1 MPQPIFSNHHD
12 QGKGST
18 PTLAGSNGGAAFL
31 SRHSSASTL
40 NHHEI
45 DDLGRRWDMPEPS
58 YDRAEPPPAH
68 NSDTHAWTNNVGQN
82 FYSNVSE
89 RETSPSD
96 TTPYQPSQPSID
108 QDSINGKDH
117 PLNPEPASA
126 SPRSD
131 EQTSIPTQDDERI
144 HQPIE
149 QPVSA
154 PIPAEN
160 LGAMPF
166 LFHSILPINPAL
178 PFSRHRTWPSGA
190 KDTQPSLPT
199 YREPIPDNSA
209 LLEHL
214 YRSRLPINPALKDDI
229 YNHSSKRELFE
240 SRLPIN
246 PAVQDG
252 FARFVSAP
260 PEFKPSTSAKSKKDS
275 IKISPFVESQLPI
288 TPAVENSFARS
299 VSAPLEPVPSTSAII
314 EEAIQL
320 SPLVESRLPIN
331 PAVEDGP
338 VMVVSSLRERYLST
352 SATVVNNS
360 IEPSPL
366 VESSPPISPAVE
378 NGSTRVASSPLESR
392 LPTRECV
399 KKDVIK
405 FSPSL
410 VESRLP
416 INPAVEDGSMKMAS
430 SLPEPPAKKA
440 EHEPVGLVSTILESQ
455 LPINPTVED
464 GFVRC
469 VVSPVK
475 SQLPVTQA
483 IDSNSVRL
491 IPSLVES
498 RLPINPASREY
509 L

>member
-58 YDRAEPPPAH
+58 YDRAERHPAH
-68 NSDTHAWTNNVGQN
+68 NSDTPAWTNNVGQN
-82 FYSNVSE
+82 YDSNISE

-117 PLNPEPASA
+117 PLNLEPASA
-126 SPRSD
+126 SPKSD

-149 QPVSA
+149 QSVSA
-154 PIPAEN
+154 PIPAEHS
-160 LGAMPF
+160 GAMPF

-178 PFSRHRTWPSGA
+178 PFSRHRTWPSVA
-190 KDTQPSLPT
+190 KDTQSSLPT

-214 YRSRLPINPALKDDI
+214 YRSRLPINPALKDEI
-229 YNHSSKRELFE
+229 YDHSSKRDLFE

-252 FARFVSAP
+252 FARFVASP
-260 PEFKPSTSAKSKKDS
+260 LESKPSISATLKKDS
-275 IKISPFVESQLPI
+275 TEIPPSVESQLPV
-288 TPAVENSFARS
+288 TPAVENMP
-299 VSAPLEPVPSTSAII
+299 APLGPGPSTSAIV

-331 PAVEDGP
+331 PAVENGP

-352 SATVVNNS
+352 SAVANDPVV
-360 IEPSPL
+360 PSPL
-366 VESSPPISPAVE
+366 VESRLPMNPAVE
-378 NGSTRVASSPLESR
+378 NGSVRVMSSPLESR
-392 LPTRECV
+392 LPTRESV
-399 KKDVIK
+399 KKDFIEI
-405 FSPSL
+405 SPSL
-410 VESRLP
+410 VESRFP
-416 INPAVEDGSMKMAS
+416 INPAVEDGSKKLAP
-430 SLPEPPAKKA
+430 SLHEPQPPAKKA
-440 EHEPVGLVSTILESQ
+440 EHESVGLVSAIFESQ

-469 VVSPVK
+469 VISPVK

-483 IDSNSVRL
+483 IDNSSVRL

-498 RLPINPASREY
+498 RLPINPASREC

>member
-45 DDLGRRWDMPEPS
+45 DDLGRRWDTPEPS

-117 PLNPEPASA
+117 PLNLEPASA

-252 FARFVSAP
+252 FAR
-260 PEFKPSTSAKSKKDS
+260 
-275 IKISPFVESQLPI
+275 
-288 TPAVENSFARS
+288 S

-352 SATVVNNS
+352 SATVVNDP

-378 NGSTRVASSPLESR
+378 NGSMRVSSSPLESR

-399 KKDVIK
+399 KKDVIE

-430 SLPEPPAKKA
+430 SLPEPQPPTKKA

-475 SQLPVTQA
+475 SQLSVTQA